1 MIMKLASTKSCGIDK
16 ISASLIKTAC
26 PIILSSLTKL
36 FNVSFKTG
44 IFPYDWKIARS
55 ELYLLYINLILN
67 QIQITIGRISVL
79 PDISKIMERLT
90 YNAFYKS
97 KLTQNNLLSKF
108 QSDFRALHSICTVL
122 LSATTTWLE
131 NLGLGLLNGVLFIDL
146 KKAFDTVD
154 RILLKKLEYYEE

>member
-1 MIMKLASTKSCGIDK
+1 MSNY
-16 ISASLIKTAC
+16 
-26 PIILSSLTKL
+26 IIISLTKL

-44 IFPYDWKIARS
+44 IFAYDWKIARS

-67 QIQITIGRISVL
+67 QIQTTIGRISVL

-90 YNAFYKS
+90 YNVFYKS
-97 KLTQNNLLSKF
+97 KLTRNNLLSEF
-108 QSDFRALHSICTVL
+108 QSGCRALHSICTVL
-122 LSATTTWLE
+122 LSATNTWLE

-154 RILLKKLEYYEE
+154 RILLKKLEYYKK